1 VNKEY
6 QPFELAREFT
16 QKLGLKSAGE
26 WNTYCKS
33 RKKPQ
38 DIPFNPNKVYRQRW
52 ISWGDWLGTGRIAN
66 ANKTF
71 KSFEDAREFVRSL
84 GLKSQKEWVEYYKSK
99 KKPSDIP
106 SHAHIVYKD
115 SWRGFGDWL
124 GTDAIAPQKRQYL
137 PFEEARRHVRSLRLK
152 GYKEWIDYCKSGRK
166 PVDIPT
172 SPQVVYKNKGWKA
185 WGDWLGYKST
195 FYETNYSG
203 PKQKLT
209 LSLSKEIIKRAK
221 SRNINISALTEN
233 LLSILT
239 YDPTN
244 GSERKEVTES
254 YEALFDS
261 IRQLLKNYTA
271 KVEIGR
277 LHDVSENDSDS
288 SLGSPILL
296 DSSGLSLLSKKNL
309 EQVST
314 EEVLH
319 DIYNPIKI
327 LENTI
332 QSIIEAS
339 DKDKQRT
346 RELRLALRLVR
357 SLSEDKELQY
367 D

>member
-1 VNKEY
+1 
-6 QPFELAREFT
+6 
-16 QKLGLKSAGE
+16 
-26 WNTYCKS
+26 
-33 RKKPQ
+33 
-38 DIPFNPNKVYRQRW
+38 VYTRCTLDVHDGSPALQR
-52 ISWGDWLGTGRIAN
+52 GT
-66 ANKTF
+66 T
-71 KSFEDAREFVRSL
+71 
-84 GLKSQKEWVEYYKSK
+84 
-99 KKPSDIP
+99 
-106 SHAHIVYKD
+106 
-115 SWRGFGDWL
+115 
-124 GTDAIAPQKRQYL
+124 T
-137 PFEEARRHVRSLRLK
+137 
-152 GYKEWIDYCKSGRK
+152 
-166 PVDIPT
+166 T
-172 SPQVVYKNKGWKA
+172 TKGWKA

-209 LSLSKEIIKRAK
+209 LSLSKEIIERAK

-254 YEALFDS
+254 YETLFDS

-277 LHDVSENDSDS
+277 LHDVLENASES
-288 SLGSPILL
+288 SSGSPILL
-296 DSSGLSLLSKKNL
+296 DSSGLSLLIKKNL
-309 EQVST
+309 EKVST
-314 EEVLH
+314 EEIIH

-339 DKDKQRT
+339 DKNRQRT

-357 SLSEDKELQY
+357 SLPEDKES
-367 D
+367 